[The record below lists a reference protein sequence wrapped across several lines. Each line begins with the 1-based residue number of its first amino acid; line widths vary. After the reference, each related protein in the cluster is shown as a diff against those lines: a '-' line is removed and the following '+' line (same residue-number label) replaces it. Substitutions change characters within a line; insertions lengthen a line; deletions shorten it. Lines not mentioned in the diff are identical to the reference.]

1 MNRCMKR
8 PRPKP
13 VTSPLLPPGVE
24 IIVPPPPF
32 EACTLVDRLLV
43 YASSLIVVGS
53 PIWFYGGLIFL
64 YRRWKRYRELARGGE
79 DGWDDSSHER
89 PTDREGD
96 GDDDDGSSRRRST
109 CEKLASRY
117 GAALAILVLAS
128 TWGPHRN
135 RRVGEILD
143 VRRWRLW
150 DAWLN
155 YVGFAVLRD
164 AGGVATSASDA
175 AVFDPRN
182 SSFDPLTSPALYA
195 FVPHGIFPFGLAF
208 SALPE
213 RGYGTTWG
221 RIRPVVATATR
232 LFPLVRTLIDW
243 MGGVDASRAA
253 VSRALSPPSS
263 PGGVTTR
270 SSGDDDGSW
279 RLGISPGGIA
289 EMFETYPKPGYH
301 PNDEAALLRHRDG
314 LFRLALSHG
323 VPIVP
328 VYCFGATKMFR
339 RVQLPRFVETLSRA
353 LRISLCLL
361 YGRWGLPIPFRQ
373 RLTYVVGNAIWPP
386 GGATTAGGDDD
397 GGATATTTTDERLV
411 REMHDAFC
419 VEIGRIFDRNK
430 GHYGWENKTLRL
442 V

>member
-1 MNRCMKR
+1 MKR

-13 VTSPLLPPGVE
+13 VTSPLLPRGVE

-43 YASSLIVVGS
+43 YASSLVVVGS

-64 YRRWKRYRELARGGE
+64 YRRWRRYRDLARGGA
-79 DGWDDSSHER
+79 DGGGGDSHER
-89 PTDREGD
+89 SPDDD
-96 GDDDDGSSRRRST
+96 GDDDDGSSRRRSI

-128 TWGPHRN
+128 MWGPHRN
-135 RRVGEILD
+135 RRVGEMLD

-150 DAWLN
+150 DAWLS
-155 YVGFAVLRD
+155 YVGLTVLRD

-175 AVFDPRN
+175 VVDDPRT
-182 SSFDPLTSPALYA
+182 SSFDPLTSPAMYA
-195 FVPHGIFPFGLAF
+195 FVPHGIFPFGLALA
-208 SALPE
+208 ALPE

-221 RIRPVVATATR
+221 RFRPVVATATR
-232 LFPLVRTLIDW
+232 LFPLVRTFIDW
-243 MGGVDASRAA
+243 MGGVDASRTA
-253 VSRALSPPSS
+253 VSRALSPRS
-263 PGGVTTR
+263 PGGGTTR
-270 SSGDDDGSW
+270 RRSGSGGDDGNR

-289 EMFETYPKPGYH
+289 EMFESYPKPGYH
-301 PNDEAALLRHRDG
+301 RNDEAALLRHRDG
-314 LFRLALSHG
+314 LFRLALRHRI
-323 VPIVP
+323 PIVP

-339 RVQLPRFVETLSRA
+339 RVQLPQFVETLSRA

-386 GGATTAGGDDD
+386 GGATTAGD
-397 GGATATTTTDERLV
+397 GATAATIDERLV

-419 VEIGRIFDRNK
+419 DEIGRIFDRNK
-430 GHYGWENKTLRL
+430 GHYGWEDKTLRL